1 MSSIKSAH
9 ERLAKANA
17 ALADAKAEV
26 EHASN
31 SLDHVL
37 SEAGWERFRGGF
49 SERLYTR
56 LGSSPVSLDQV
67 LAHELWGAAA

>member
-9 ERLAKANA
+9 ERLNKANP
-17 ALADAKAEV
+17 ALADAQAEV

-31 SLDHVL
+31 TLDHAL

-49 SERLYTR
+49 DSKLYVKWAATR
-56 LGSSPVSLDQV
+56 PRSTRC
-67 LAHELWGAAA
+67 WRTN